1 VQQRQEKINQKTNGP
16 FATANNCIVSQSYK
30 PTKSRDS
37 FFAMEKISLINV
49 PPICLHTIK
58 LCTVKTHKVK
68 MKIYLKKKHKGSL
81 IMFSSIVFLMFFS
94 GFNGESI

>member
-1 VQQRQEKINQKTNGP
+1 VQQEKINQKTNAP

-37 FFAMEKISLINV
+37 FFAMENISLINV

-58 LCTVKTHKVK
+58 LCTVKTHKVI

-81 IMFSSIVFLMFFS
+81 VMCSSIVFFMFCL
-94 GFNGESI
+94 GLNGESI